1 MSGGRPWDRSR
12 PAQPATKSVSPMNA
26 KGSSSSIIPSCLS
39 NSSHDASHEELPG
52 QLDSDYGRL
61 KSAEFVLANRQNLM
75 PEKVKADL
83 SLQSLHVLQ
92 TLLRDFG
99 LCGAEEGRLLEHAA
113 DTGSWSRLETALA
126 LSELAAAGAV
136 ELRQRFWGERIVRIE
151 PRMFES
157 WTNAV
162 FSVSLHGLT
171 PENNDVRLIPGGSS
185 TRLLSRVLLG
195 ALALLARSG
204 LQLTVKGQLRRKTVQ
219 ELAEAIGLSVEGMLL
234 LRLTPAWTIDYP
246 PQAAFALDWMTS
258 EGVLSESPG
267 GWRLDFDTLKSW
279 LELPLLKREG
289 QLLRWVCDRAY
300 GKGTAEAAAASV
312 TALLEPDYWYSLD
325 DLQAATDKRSGA
337 DSKLRPWLE
346 LMVSCGWGELG
357 EHRSGKGYFR
367 MLLKPQK
374 LQPVNV
380 ADENAAQQINEEA
393 AEPLLIQQDGE
404 LWAGPWTAYR
414 SLWLLELIAERG
426 ELRELTSY
434 KLTPK
439 SLGKLHLDGNGGK
452 LVSELL
458 ELVGECSLPAS
469 VRTALEQWLPD
480 ENRGHDS
487 NSPARPSAQPAD
499 ERCDFWNGCIKLI
512 PLAVENAGAPA
523 GRGTLRLAASQAAD
537 PFGLESLA
545 AANPISPL
553 EESAAELGRIPAAW
567 TIAAR
572 SYHASTSRQL
582 IEAAIEL
589 GLAVELG
596 TGASRRKFVP
606 SELRREQG
614 ADWSAT
620 GFYRCEETKNK
631 ISGQINSTSDE
642 PIRLLLPH

>member
-12 PAQPATKSVSPMNA
+12 PAQPAASSAITASA
-26 KGSSSSIIPSCLS
+26 KGSSSSITCLS
-39 NSSHDASHEELPG
+39 NSSHNASNEELPG
-52 QLDSDYGRL
+52 LLDSDYGRQ
-61 KSAEFVLANRQNLM
+61 KEAEFVRINRQNLKS
-75 PEKVKADL
+75 EKVKAGL
-83 SLQSLHVLQ
+83 SPQSLHVLQ

-99 LCGAEEGRLLEHAA
+99 LCGAEEGRLLEQAA

-126 LSELAAAGAV
+126 LPELAEVGAV
-136 ELRQRFWGERIVRIE
+136 ELRQRFWGERIVRVE
-151 PRMFES
+151 PRLFES

-171 PENNDVRLIPGGSS
+171 PETNDIRPIPGGSS

-195 ALALLARSG
+195 ALALLSRSG

-219 ELAEAIGLSVEGMLL
+219 ELAEAIGLSVEGMQL
-234 LRLTPAWTIDYP
+234 LRLTPAWTIDYTL
-246 PQAAFALDWMTS
+246 QAAFGLDWMTS
-258 EGVLSESPG
+258 EGLLSESLG

-289 QLLRWVCDRAY
+289 QLLRWVCDRAL

-325 DLQAATDKRSGA
+325 DLQAAADKRSGA

-357 EHRSGKGYFR
+357 EDRSGKDYFR
-367 MLLKPQK
+367 MLLKPQE
-374 LQPVNV
+374 LQTIYG
-380 ADENAAQQINEEA
+380 ADENDAQQVNEEA

-414 SLWLLELIAERG
+414 SLWLLELIADRG

-439 SLGKLHLDGNGGK
+439 SLGKLQLGGDGGK
-452 LVSELL
+452 LISELL
-458 ELVGECSLPAS
+458 EHGCECALPPSVRAALEEWLPAAAS
-469 VRTALEQWLPD
+469 S
-480 ENRGHDS
+480 NDS
-487 NSPARPSAQPAD
+487 NPAVPAPQPAD
-499 ERCDFWNGCIKLI
+499 GSIDFWDGCMKLL

-523 GRGTLRLAASQAAD
+523 GRGTLRLAVSQAAD

-553 EESAAELGRIPAAW
+553 EEYAPELGRIPAAW
-567 TIAAR
+567 TVAAR

-582 IEAAIEL
+582 IESAIEL

-620 GFYRCEETKNK
+620 GFYRCEETKNR
-631 ISGQINSTSDE
+631 ISGQLNSTSDE